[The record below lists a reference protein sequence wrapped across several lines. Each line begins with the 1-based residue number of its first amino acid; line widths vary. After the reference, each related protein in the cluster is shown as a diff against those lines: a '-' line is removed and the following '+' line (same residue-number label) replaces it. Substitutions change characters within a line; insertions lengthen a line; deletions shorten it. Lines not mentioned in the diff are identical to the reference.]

1 MCYNVSE
8 TACQTE
14 KDRHFATMKKNIKEG
29 EKAILFTKD
38 NCVNIRKILDS
49 YKNILICGIKGVG
62 KITETVKAVR
72 DNTNVYYMGNPVDY
86 EGKMRPGSYEKYL
99 KYILSLKKDITII
112 DDIDAV
118 LRTRDSIIL
127 IIDEIYGRSV
137 MQLDQISRLL
147 DRENIQ
153 VVQIVGCMKYM
164 GNLIDKIDVILE
176 LHLDGSF
183 IIDRELARAIC
194 RILGK
199 K

>member
-1 MCYNVSE
+1 LPN
-8 TACQTE
+8 E
-14 KDRHFATMKKNIKEG
+14 KDRHFAAMKENTKEG
-29 EKAILFTKD
+29 EMEILFTKD

-72 DNTNVYYMGNPVDY
+72 DNTNVYYLGNPVDY
-86 EGKMRPGSYEKYL
+86 EGKMRPGSYDKYL
-99 KYILSLKKDITII
+99 KYILSLKKDITIV
-112 DDIDAV
+112 DDIDAL
-118 LRTRDSIIL
+118 LRTGDTIIL
-127 IIDEIYGRSV
+127 IIDEIYGRSIA
-137 MQLDQISRLL
+137 QLDQISRLL

-194 RILGK
+194 SILGK